1 MIFLTVIRRSSLV
14 AVTTALAVFGCFI
27 LSNGL
32 NPVYASHGDNVDV
45 LHDTTAMVM
54 PVFAGF
60 LAWNSKSSFHAS
72 GARDILSSS
81 ARSRTMI
88 FLLHLVKSGAFAIL
102 LWGIMLLFTLLR
114 PLVVFGTFPNGPLL
128 YPQLLASLVL
138 FLVFTVIAVVIGF
151 VIGGWLGSLIA
162 AIPPLACYGIA
173 LFLGGN
179 DPLMGLIPYGDRS
192 SIFFLDTVPEFFLIQ
207 AVTYAGCGLLVASQ
221 YMLADPGKLVVK
233 SLATLA
239 SIGLVVGGAQLMQEQ
254 GGVWGVDKTDIAS
267 ELKAFRGERVT
278 IWADPDIAPAQ
289 EELLRVWDRV
299 AYIVSDTEQRF
310 TEVKQL
316 QPYLEPSERLV
327 IFHEGVH
334 RDDYVYQS
342 VIQSF
347 YDVQLAYCKEEKNP
361 PDILLP
367 AWLAGQPV
375 EKLYGTQLEPAS
387 EKAYRDMLDMDLEQS
402 RDWFT
407 AHYEDFKACNL
418 LLLEP

>member
-1 MIFLTVIRRSSLV
+1 MIFLTVIRRSSLLP
-14 AVTTALAVFGCFI
+14 VTAALAVFGCFI
-27 LSNGL
+27 IANGL

-60 LAWNSKSSFHAS
+60 LAWNSKSAFHAS
-72 GARDILSSS
+72 GARDILASS

-88 FLLHLVKSGAFAIL
+88 FLLHLVKSGVFAFL

-114 PLVVFGTFPNGPLL
+114 PLVVFGTFPNGTLF

-179 DPLMGLIPYGDRS
+179 APLMGLIPYGNRS
-192 SIFFLDTVPEFFLIQ
+192 GRFYSDSVPEFFLIQ
-207 AVTYAGCGLLVASQ
+207 AMTYAGCGLLVASL

-233 SLATLA
+233 SLAALA
-239 SIGLVVGGAQLMQEQ
+239 SIGLVVGGVQLMQEQ
-254 GGVWGVDKTDIAS
+254 GGVWEVDKTDIAS

-289 EELLRVWDRV
+289 AELLRVWDRA
-299 AYIVSDTEQRF
+299 AYIVSDTELRF
-310 TEVKQL
+310 SEVKQL
-316 QPYLEPSERLV
+316 SDAV
-327 IFHEGVH
+327 IPAETLSVFHEGSYG
-334 RDDYVYQS
+334 DDYSYQS
-342 VIQSF
+342 VRQSF
-347 YDVQLAYCKEEKNP
+347 IAVQFA
-361 PDILLP
+361 
-367 AWLAGQPV
+367 
-375 EKLYGTQLEPAS
+375 
-387 EKAYRDMLDMDLEQS
+387 
-402 RDWFT
+402 
-407 AHYEDFKACNL
+407 
-418 LLLEP
+418 